1 MEGDFQT
8 SFIPKKPLS
17 EDRVQTAKPVSIF
30 VFVATII
37 FFASLL
43 GAGLMYF
50 YKASLVRS
58 VSVSKANLDKAKE
71 AFEGD
76 FIKELQDFD
85 RRISASNEILS
96 SHITLSPIFEA
107 LGVATLKSV
116 QYTKF
121 SHKITGTGTSAKIVV
136 SMSGKAD
143 NYTAIALQSDQL
155 TQNKYIKDPIFEN
168 LTLDDRSNVLFDLT
182 FQVDPSFVLFG
193 EKLNRE
199 QTMDTSVDMTSTT
212 TDANSEASAQNQ

>member
-17 EDRVQTAKPVSIF
+17 EDRVQTTKPVSIF

-58 VSVSKANLDKAKE
+58 VSISKANLDKAKE

-116 QYTKF
+116 QFTKF
-121 SHKITGTGTSAKIVV
+121 SHKITGTGASAKIIVT
-136 SMSGKAD
+136 MSGKAD

-168 LTLDDRSNVLFDLT
+168 LTLDERSNVLFDLT

-199 QTMDTSVDMTSTT
+199 EALDTAVDATVDNNSG
-212 TDANSEASAQNQ
+212 TDTGAVENQ

>member
-17 EDRVQTAKPVSIF
+17 EDRVQTTKPVSIF
-30 VFVATII
+30 VFIATII

-50 YKASLVRS
+50 YKASLIRS
-58 VSVSKANLDKAKE
+58 VSVSKVNLDKAKE

-96 SHITLSPIFEA
+96 NHVTLSPIFEA
-107 LGVATLKSV
+107 LGLATLKSV
-116 QYTKF
+116 QFTKF
-121 SHKITGTGTSAKIVV
+121 SHKITGTGNSAKILVT
-136 SMSGKAD
+136 MSGKAD

-199 QTMDTSVDMTSTT
+199 QSLNVVVDTTSTT
-212 TDANSEASAQNQ
+212 VGADINTSDLSQ

>member
-199 QTMDTSVDMTSTT
+199 QAMDMSVDMTSTT

>member
-17 EDRVQTAKPVSIF
+17 EDRVQTTKPVSIL
-30 VFVATII
+30 VFIATII

-50 YKASLVRS
+50 YKASLIRS
-58 VSVSKANLDKAKE
+58 VSISKSNLDKAKE

-76 FIKELQDFD
+76 FIRELQDFD

-96 SHITLSPIFEA
+96 SHVTLSPIFEA

-116 QYTKF
+116 QFTKF
-121 SHKITGTGTSAKIVV
+121 AHNITGSGTSAKIVV
-136 SMSGKAD
+136 TMSGKAD

-155 TQNKYIKDPIFEN
+155 TLNKYIKDPIFEN
-168 LTLDDRSNVLFDLT
+168 LTLDERSNVLFDLT

-199 QTMDTSVDMTSTT
+199 QTVLTPVDTTSTIED
-212 TDANSEASAQNQ
+212 TDSSVPTPNQ

>member
-17 EDRVQTAKPVSIF
+17 EDRVQTTKPVSIF
-30 VFVATII
+30 VFIATII

-50 YKASLVRS
+50 YKASLIRS
-58 VSVSKANLDKAKE
+58 VSVSKVNLDKAKE

-96 SHITLSPIFEA
+96 NHVTLSPIFEA
-107 LGVATLKSV
+107 LGLATLKSV
-116 QYTKF
+116 QFTKF
-121 SHKITGTGTSAKIVV
+121 SHKITGTGNTAKILVT
-136 SMSGKAD
+136 MSGKAD

-199 QTMDTSVDMTSTT
+199 QSLNVVVDTTSTT
-212 TDANSEASAQNQ
+212 VGADINTSDLSQ